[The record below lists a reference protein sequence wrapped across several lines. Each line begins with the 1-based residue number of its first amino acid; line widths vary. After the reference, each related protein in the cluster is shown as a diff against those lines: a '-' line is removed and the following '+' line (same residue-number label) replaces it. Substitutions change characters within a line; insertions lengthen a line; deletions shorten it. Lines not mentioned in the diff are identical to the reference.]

1 MTPPRVTAHG
11 LGTPRNGLPDSK
23 PYVYGATRPRRLESS
38 GDIAEPSG
46 IVRKLRE
53 EIAAKWAESG
63 YCPDCGY
70 PLDSIGHDTLCG
82 GQE

>member
-1 MTPPRVTAHG
+1 MSAPRITARG
-11 LGTPRNGLPDSK
+11 LGTPRNGMPERK
-23 PYVYGATRPRRLESS
+23 PYVYGATRPAQPEP
-38 GDIAEPSG
+38 IAEPSE

-63 YCPDCGY
+63 HCPDCGY
-70 PLDSIGHDTLCG
+70 PPDSIGHDTLCG